1 MKKTIWIPLALA
13 GALGYAMLDDESGGT
28 TCYTSVTVNS
38 TIDSTNNIA
47 VSVSSRG
54 TTICSGLETGD
65 VCNVPV
71 EANTTLAATFNTNR
85 SQFVYV
91 QAINTNKAATINST
105 QGITSNLGFA
115 VVGVQGTTIAVEGD
129 PKIQLVTTSCN

>member
-1 MKKTIWIPLALA
+1 MKKTIWIPMALA
-13 GALGYAMLDDESGGT
+13 GALGYAMLDDESGAT

-47 VSVSSRG
+47 VSVTSG
-54 TTICSGLETGD
+54 TTTICTGLEAGD

-71 EANTTLAATFNTNR
+71 EPNTRLTATFNTNR

-91 QAINTNKAATINST
+91 QAVNTNKAATINST
-105 QGITSNLGFA
+105 QTIDDQLGFA

-129 PKIQLVTTSCN
+129 PKIQLVSTSCN

>member
-1 MKKTIWIPLALA
+1 MKKTIWIPMALA
-13 GALGYAMLDDESGGT
+13 GALGYAMLGEESGSQ

-38 TIDSTNNIA
+38 TIDSTNNI
-47 VSVSSRG
+47 SVNVTSGG
-54 TTICSGLETGD
+54 TTICTGLEEGQ

-71 EANTTLAATFNTNR
+71 APSTTLAATFNTNR

-91 QAINTNKAATINST
+91 QAINTNKAATITST
-105 QGITSNLGFA
+105 QAITSELGFA

-129 PKIQLVTTSCN
+129 PKIQAVSTSCD